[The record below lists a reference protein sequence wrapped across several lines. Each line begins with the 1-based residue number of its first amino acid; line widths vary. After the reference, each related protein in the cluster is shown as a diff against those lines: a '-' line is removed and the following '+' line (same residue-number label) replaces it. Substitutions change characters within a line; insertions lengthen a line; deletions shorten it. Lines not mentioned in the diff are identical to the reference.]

1 MLNIDHFI
9 KYQAYGHVIGTLR
22 DKLAELNNVQRPS
35 VSTVTKLLGDAAAQ
49 CRKEVSH
56 KEMGTFDF
64 NPNASLAEVIA
75 WKLDADEREKYL
87 GYIAD
92 CTVDC
97 LNALKKLNRPTRGTI
112 DATLGQVLH
121 STKAAMFPIQLAT
134 PSNKQNV

>member
-1 MLNIDHFI
+1 MLDIDHFI
-9 KYQAYGHVIGTLR
+9 KYQAYGHVIGTLL
-22 DKLAELNNVQRPS
+22 DKLAELDNVQRPS
-35 VSTVTKLLGDAAAQ
+35 VSTVTRLLGDAAAQ
-49 CRKEVSH
+49 CRKEVKTS
-56 KEMGTFDF
+56 DI
-64 NPNASLAEVIA
+64 NPDTELADIIA

-121 STKAAMFPIQLAT
+121 SAKAAMFPIQLAT